1 MLTSDQRGVIERL
14 LLRER
19 EQVLAALDQFD
30 RQDAS
35 IRDRTGE
42 LSLHRFHMA
51 DIGTE
56 TMEREKEFLFASRD
70 GRRLWEV
77 DEALRRLY
85 RDPER
90 FGVCERCGQDIPFER
105 LEVIPDARL
114 CSPCQGDV
122 EGGADALPEEVSRG

>member
-1 MLTSDQRGVIERL
+1 MLTSDQRGVIEQL

-35 IRDRTGE
+35 FRDRTGE

-105 LEVIPDARL
+105 LEVIPEARL
-114 CSPCQGDV
+114 CSPCQSDL
-122 EGGADALPEEVSRG
+122 EGGSAALPEEASRG